1 MSGKG
6 PEQNSRRFG
15 RPRRTSKHPLLKRRV
30 LRDLRAARR
39 KVRRLLRRQIR
50 RQVRTWMA
58 FVVAPSKR
66 AFLKQ
71 KIFEIYI
78 HIYEEQARLPALLR
92 WVWVRRVGLSV
103 RHLHGP
109 RRVAYG
115 LNELVVVCLV
125 RNGRPY
131 IKSFI
136 DHYLPLGVK
145 HIVFLDNDPDDD
157 TVAVAQEDHE
167 RVTVLQTKL
176 PFKKYVF

>member
-6 PEQNSRRFG
+6 PEQNVRRFG
-15 RPRRTSKHPLLKRRV
+15 RPRRPSKHPLLKRRV
-30 LRDLRAARR
+30 PRDLRAARR

-66 AFLKQ
+66 AFLNQ
-71 KIFEIYI
+71 KIIEVYI

-109 RRVAYG
+109 KRVAYARTSSSSFVSSEMVG
-115 LNELVVVCLV
+115 L
-125 RNGRPY
+125 
-131 IKSFI
+131 
-136 DHYLPLGVK
+136 
-145 HIVFLDNDPDDD
+145 
-157 TVAVAQEDHE
+157 T
-167 RVTVLQTKL
+167 
-176 PFKKYVF
+176 